1 MSVTS
6 ISAPKLLAAAAIA
19 VVGLSLAGTSVY
31 AGLTAVATNTTP
43 ETASSGTLSLVMA
56 NNGVGFSSTVANL
69 APGDVVNRYV
79 DLTQG
84 TTLDGQALTL
94 AVTDTTPT
102 KLTTD
107 ATNGLHVTVT
117 SCSAAW
123 VPSTGVCG
131 GTTTALLSNAALQA
145 IPVAT
150 PGTLIAGVV
159 TKATIQHLQVSVV
172 LPNQTEVTTNGVT
185 PGGTIQGLA
194 ASLTWQFTEAQ
205 RTATTSNS

>member
-1 MSVTS
+1 MSLTS
-6 ISAPKLLAAAAIA
+6 ISAPKLLAAAGIA
-19 VVGLSLAGTSVY
+19 VVGLSLAGSSVY

-43 ETASSGTLSLVMA
+43 EAASSGTLSLTMT
-56 NNGVGFSSTVANL
+56 NNGAGFSSAVSNL

-84 TTLDGQALTL
+84 ATLDGQALTL

-117 SCSAAW
+117 SCSVAW
-123 VPSTGVCG
+123 VPGTGVCG

-145 IPVAT
+145 IPIAT
-150 PGTLIAGVV
+150 PGTLIAGTV
-159 TKATIQHLQVSVV
+159 TKATLQHLQISVV

-185 PGGTIQGLA
+185 PGSTIQGLA
-194 ASLTWQFTEAQ
+194 ASLTWTFNEAQ
-205 RTATTSNS
+205 RTATTTTS